1 MADFLDFYITVRFF
15 CDAPKCSYE
24 RRKKCMSVRH
34 VFSKEYTSFF
44 RRFSKNIPP
53 QKRGFTVEPT
63 MTCHESRQKTE
74 KSPLPSLLTLQLLFE

>member
-1 MADFLDFYITVRFF
+1 MWLIFKIFILQLSFF

-44 RRFSKNIPP
+44 RRFSKNISP

-63 MTCHESRQKTE
+63 MTCHESRQK
-74 KSPLPSLLTLQLLFE
+74 SPLPSLLTLQLLFE